1 MKKIENNSKEFKSS
15 LMNKALSYLSKF
27 STTESKLRS
36 NLNSYGEKF
45 FSEIRKEFIQSE
57 INSVLKRCKELG
69 YINDETFVKN
79 KIEKFIY
86 AGKSK
91 KYIIVK
97 LQSYGI
103 SRDIITKS
111 LEKYFHKLSN
121 NDFLAALNF
130 ARKKKIGP
138 FYKKPFDEKSN
149 LLSKWYG
156 SFSRAGFNYDVSQK
170 ILNIETSFEA
180 EKFLCNNNNKF

>member
-1 MKKIENNSKEFKSS
+1 MEKNENNSKEFKSS

-36 NLNSYGEKF
+36 NLNTYSEKF
-45 FSEIRKEFIQSE
+45 FSEIRKEFLQSE

-69 YINDETFVKN
+69 YINDETFAKN
-79 KIEKFIY
+79 KIEKFIN

-97 LQSYGI
+97 LQGYGI
-103 SRDIITKS
+103 SGEIIENS
-111 LEKYFHKLSN
+111 LEKYFGKFSN

-130 ARKKKIGP
+130 VRKNKIGP
-138 FYKKPFDEKSN
+138 FY
-149 LLSKWYG
+149 
-156 SFSRAGFNYDVSQK
+156 R
-170 ILNIETSFEA
+170 
-180 EKFLCNNNNKF
+180 